1 MSLSHGPRL
10 GDIEG
15 TIWHAA
21 GKGDLVELKA
31 LLASSPGLLNARDE
45 FNMTPLMWAIWEG
58 RLPSLRLLLSQP
70 GIDTN
75 AGDCFNRTAVYWA
88 AVSRYYVI

>member
-10 GDIEG
+10 GDIDG
-15 TIWHAA
+15 TIWRAA
-21 GKGDLVELKA
+21 GKGDLAEFKA
-31 LLASSPGLLNARDE
+31 MLASSPGLLNAKDE

-75 AGDCFNRTAVYWA
+75 AVDCFNRTAVYWA
-88 AVSRYYVI
+88 TVSRNHVT